1 MVSTELRKIDHTLA
15 PAQSN
20 SYTGA
25 VTRLSGS
32 GGGSVVPLDGDRLAR
47 WARAGAERLG
57 SVPVTRWGRVR
68 SARVVGPEAPTE
80 RVAGT
85 WEPFAFAPFGRTEGE
100 GLTHD

>member
-1 MVSTELRKIDHTLA
+1 MWSV
-15 PAQSN
+15 QSN
-20 SYTGA
+20 SYRPL
-25 VTRLSGS
+25 RLSGS

-80 RVAGT
+80 PLGAVCAVR
-85 WEPFAFAPFGRTEGE
+85 PEGE